1 MEFLKDKFFL
11 WGILAGLFWTGFG
24 VFLLVYFLS
33 NDSLENSLQFLY
45 DQKRLGGV
53 ISLAAL
59 VNLPIFFLALRKNK
73 FPFAAGIVAISLV
86 VVLLIIFLKLN
97 A

>member
-33 NDSLENSLQFLY
+33 NDSLENSLLFLY
-45 DQKRLGGV
+45 DQNRLGGV

>member
-1 MEFLKDKFFL
+1 MEFIKDKFFL

-24 VFLLVYFLS
+24 LIILVYFLS
-33 NDSLENSLQFLY
+33 NDSIENSLQFLY
-45 DQKRLGGV
+45 TQNKLGGV

-73 FPFAAGIVAISLV
+73 FPFAAGIVAISIAM
-86 VVLLIIFLKLN
+86 VLLIVFLKIT

>member
-45 DQKRLGGV
+45 DQNRLGGV

-59 VNLPIFFLALRKNK
+59 VNLPIFFLAIRKNK
-73 FPFAAGIVAISLV
+73 FPFAAGIVAISLA

-97 A
+97 E